1 MFEKS
6 GFLIT
11 SLLGW
16 SNFTPGWNTFLSPK
30 MPIRFSFPL
39 PSVLTPAL
47 LPRGYSCYLFTA
59 GNPSLMLLVRWLLTW
74 VNGDHAISV
83 DCWQGSYCHSLR
95 DLPKDSSSSRKGLG
109 RSGFPG
115 ERVRRKEAGRS
126 STPSRATE
134 REQEP
139 VPAWSWLSPIPHLQL
154 HPCSGLG
161 RHWEGP
167 PAQAACLNSSFPART
182 LV

>member
-30 MPIRFSFPL
+30 MPIRSSFPL

-47 LPRGYSCYLFTA
+47 LPRGYSCYLFA
-59 GNPSLMLLVRWLLTW
+59 VGNPSLMLLVRWLLTW

-83 DCWQGSYCHSLR
+83 DCWQGSYCHSLW
-95 DLPKDSSSSRKGLG
+95 DLPKDFLFPERLG
-109 RSGFPG
+109 KVRLPRGACAQ
-115 ERVRRKEAGRS
+115 ERGRQVQHS
-126 STPSRATE
+126 
-134 REQEP
+134 QQG
-139 VPAWSWLSPIPHLQL
+139 H
-154 HPCSGLG
+154 
-161 RHWEGP
+161 
-167 PAQAACLNSSFPART
+167 
-182 LV
+182 